1 MPSYPTSA
9 NSVDAFSSVFS
20 HYLIHLS
27 LFYSLLYLSLSLSNH
42 THLVFAISSSPN
54 SDVLILQYS
63 MAAMISCN
71 YFSSLSN
78 TSKLISLKNPSFHWR
93 CSSENPRRIQL
104 CNKQVNSNYTYM
116 RGRGCVFV
124 TKLMSFIFAPNYSS
138 IFKFWM

>member
-9 NSVDAFSSVFS
+9 NSVDAFFPSS
-20 HYLIHLS
+20 HTTLS
-27 LFYSLLYLSLSLSNH
+27 TCLYSIPCYIYRFLSV
-42 THLVFAISSSPN
+42 TTRTWTFAISSSPN
-54 SDVLILQYS
+54 SNVLILQYS

-78 TSKLISLKNPSFHWR
+78 SSKLISLKNPSFHRR